1 MEENQEM
8 QLELALVKA
17 QTTLKE
23 RELQLQREREQSSG
37 GNAAV
42 NSEQNSDFVNIK
54 HKIPCMR
61 IRR

>member
-1 MEENQEM
+1 M
-8 QLELALVKA
+8 QLELALVRA